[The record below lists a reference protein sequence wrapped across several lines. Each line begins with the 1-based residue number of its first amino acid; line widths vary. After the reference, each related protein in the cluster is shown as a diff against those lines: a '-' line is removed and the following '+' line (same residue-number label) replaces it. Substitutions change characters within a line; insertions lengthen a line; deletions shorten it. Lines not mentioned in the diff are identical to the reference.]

1 MQLIKASRHMI
12 PKVRFQNRDQAT
24 FVKELRK
31 RVNNYFKENNISRNA
46 NMHMVIKTI
55 AMFLIYLVPY
65 ALVYLNVLSGAWAL
79 FLAIF
84 MGFGMAGIGMCV
96 MHDANHGAYSSNP
109 KVNKWLGI
117 CIYLIGGDVYNWK
130 VQHNILHHTYT
141 NIEGLDG
148 DIDQD
153 PLLRLSTEQK
163 WEKGHKYQHIYAF
176 FLYTLGTLLWAVV
189 DFIQYRRF
197 TKLGLS
203 PDGKLD
209 KSKQLRKLVI
219 YKIAYWS
226 FIFVFPMV
234 FSPFL
239 WWQVLLGWLVMNL
252 VAGFILTVTFQL
264 AHVVEGVSFPV
275 PSDEGKLENEWMIHQ
290 LKTTANF
297 AKNSKFI
304 TWFVGGLNFQIE
316 HHLFPN
322 ICHVHYKKISD
333 IVKATAEEYGIVY
346 NQNKTYLSAVY
357 SHYKMLKELGLQ
369 PVVVK

>member
-1 MQLIKASRHMI
+1 MI
-12 PKVRFQNRDQAT
+12 PRIRFQNKEQVT

-31 RVNNYFKENNISRNA
+31 RVNGYFKENNISRNA
-46 NMHMVIKTI
+46 NRHMVIKSI
-55 AMFLIYLVPY
+55 SMFLIYLVPY
-65 ALVYLNVLSGAWAL
+65 ALMYMGFLSGAWAL
-79 FLAIF
+79 ILAVV
-84 MGFGMAGIGMCV
+84 MGIGMAGIGMSV

-109 KVNKWLGI
+109 KVNNLLGV
-117 CIYLIGGDVYNWK
+117 CIHLIGGDVYNWK

-141 NIEGLDG
+141 NIDGLDG

-163 WEKGHKYQHIYAF
+163 WGKGHKFQHIYAF
-176 FLYTLGTLLWAVV
+176 FLYTLGTLLWAVL
-189 DFIQYRRF
+189 DFVQYRRF

-209 KSKQLRKLVI
+209 KSKQFRKLVI
-219 YKIAYWS
+219 YKIAYWA
-226 FIFVFPMV
+226 FIFALPMI
-234 FSPFL
+234 FSPFA
-239 WWQVLLGWLVMNL
+239 WWQILLGWLVMNL

-275 PSDEGKLENEWMIHQ
+275 PTDEGKVENEWMIHQ

-297 AKNSKFI
+297 AKNSKLV

-333 IVKATAEEYGIVY
+333 IVKATAEEYGIIY
-346 NQNKTYLSAVY
+346 NDNKTYFGAVR
-357 SHYKMLKELGLQ
+357 SHYKMLKELGVK
-369 PVVVK
+369 PVLVK